1 MSYQP
6 FPDVVQYNTF
16 GESLNTTDRNSDKFE
31 EILVQLKILNK
42 YMAIITEIDLEDT
55 EVER

>member
-42 YMAIITEIDLEDT
+42 YMAIITEIDFEDT